1 MFQFIHIE
9 SYSRVTPK
17 TGKKG
22 GHSVSSIINE
32 AVREDGNCPHVE
44 SPNPPIY
51 IYGNK
56 LESIE
61 AKCDEWAES
70 ITDSRGHKTRKDAL
84 CLLAGVVSVEAGI
97 DPEAWKKVKV
107 DTVKWLREKYGDRLQ
122 SVIEHTDEA
131 NPHLH
136 FYCVPLPGERFDQVH
151 DGRRAAAD
159 LKGEKKGEQN
169 KAYKQ
174 AMRGFQDDFSME
186 VGIPSGMARFGPG
199 KRRLSR
205 EGWKQEQEQVK
216 AIAVSLA
223 ASQEL
228 RGAAR
233 KEAANV
239 IREATIKVDRAE
251 AAAVQRGERRALESF
266 TRKSIFGKLAELVTG
281 VSRENRELRSRLKST
296 ESLLESWKA
305 KAIRYESKGRDLLER
320 LKIIKPRYRDMEAE
334 VSKVGRLT
342 RALEE
347 AKERLEESERDL
359 YLAKGLIADNSA
371 TIEMYRDREDE
382 RDALAKTDKPRRRQL
397 DRDDSSLAL

>member
-1 MFQFIHIE
+1 MFQFVHVE

-32 AVREDGNCPHVE
+32 ATRKEGNFPHVE
-44 SPNPPIY
+44 SPKPPIY

-70 ITDSRGHKTRKDAL
+70 IMDSRGHKTRKDAL

-97 DPEAWKKVKV
+97 DPEAWEKVKA
-107 DTVKWLREKYGDRLQ
+107 DTVKWLQEKYGDRLQ

-151 DGRRAAAD
+151 DGRRDAAA

-174 AMRGFQDDFSME
+174 AMRGFQDDFSMD
-186 VGIPSGMARFGPG
+186 VGIPNGMARFGPG

-216 AIAVSLA
+216 TIAASLA
-223 ASQEL
+223 ASQGL
-228 RGAAR
+228 REVAKR
-233 KEAANV
+233 QAANM
-239 IREATIKVDRAE
+239 IREAATKVDKAE
-251 AAAVQRGERRALESF
+251 AAAVQRGERKALEAF
-266 TRKSIFGKLAELVTG
+266 TQKSLFGKLAELVTG
-281 VSRENRELRSRLKST
+281 VSRENRELRSRLENT

-305 KAIRYESKGRDLLER
+305 KAIRYEGKGRDLLER
-320 LKIIKPRYRDMEAE
+320 LKIIKPRYKDMEAE
-334 VSKVGRLT
+334 VARVGRLT

-347 AKERLEESERDL
+347 TKEKLEESDRDL
-359 YLAKGLIADNSA
+359 YRAKGAIADKNA
-371 TIEMYRDREDE
+371 TIEMYRRREDE
-382 RDALAKTDKPRRRQL
+382 REVLARPDKSRRRQL